1 MSDLPAG
8 SSGAITF
15 IDLEFDTAAN
25 RGAPLGDI
33 ASSLVS
39 IHDLLR
45 DLATLAAATSG
56 PEYRDIRVVNI
67 EMRSPLTITLEL
79 RAISD
84 DAVKA
89 FQELG
94 RAVILFR
101 ERRSQPDALIAVN
114 AQDVA
119 TSRAAAISTAL
130 KLLAAAGGNADVTAQ
145 EAERLNDQLR
155 ALQIAEV
162 PLKRVGVRSAGA

>member
-1 MSDLPAG
+1 MRG
-8 SSGAITF
+8 EEITF

-45 DLATLAAATSG
+45 DLATLAVSESG
-56 PEYRDIRVVNI
+56 PQYRDSRVVNI

-79 RAISD
+79 RAISE

-101 ERRSQPDALIAVN
+101 ERRTQQDALS
-114 AQDVA
+114 A
-119 TSRAAAISTAL
+119 TGS
-130 KLLAAAGGNADVTAQ
+130 
-145 EAERLNDQLR
+145 
-155 ALQIAEV
+155 
-162 PLKRVGVRSAGA
+162 

>member
-1 MSDLPAG
+1 MRG
-8 SSGAITF
+8 EEITF

-33 ASSLVS
+33 ASSLVT

-45 DLATLAAATSG
+45 DLATLAVSESG
-56 PEYRDIRVVNI
+56 PQYRDIRVVNI

-79 RAISD
+79 RAISE

-101 ERRSQPDALIAVN
+101 ERRTQQDALSATGS
-114 AQDVA
+114 QDVA
-119 TSRAAAISTAL
+119 ANRRAAITTAL
-130 KLLAAAGGNADVTAQ
+130 KLLSGSSSTVDITAR
-145 EAERLNDQLR
+145 EAERLNDQL
-155 ALQIAEV
+155 ATLQNAEV
-162 PLKRVGVRSAGA
+162 PLKRVVVR

>member
-1 MSDLPAG
+1 MSDDSAG
-8 SSGAITF
+8 STGITL
-15 IDLEFDTAAN
+15 IDLEFDTASN

-45 DLATLAAATSG
+45 DLAALGASASG

-67 EMRSPLTITLEL
+67 EMRRPLTITLEL

-84 DAVKA
+84 DAVRA

-101 ERRSQPDALIAVN
+101 ERRSQHDASIATGSGE
-114 AQDVA
+114 VA
-119 TSRAAAISTAL
+119 ASRAAAIATAL
-130 KLLAAAGGNADVTAQ
+130 KLLTGGGGAVDITAR
-145 EAERLNDQLR
+145 ETERVNDHVIT
-155 ALQIAEV
+155 LQRAEV
-162 PLKRVGVRSAGA
+162 PLKRVVVRSAGA